1 MAIEAGKEE
10 YKQQQEEKIKE
21 KEEKVGCAL
30 QMFVAIGAV
39 VTLVLG
45 IFFGNWTE
53 AFCFGF
59 GLAFFTVIGMMIDGA
74 L

>member
-10 YKQQQEEKIKE
+10 YKQQEERKQKG
-21 KEEKVGCAL
+21 KEEKVGCGL
-30 QMFVAIGAV
+30 LMFAAIGAV

-53 AFCFGF
+53 SFCFGF
-59 GLAFFTVIGMMIDGA
+59 GLAFFTVIGMMINGA